1 LHDFAGFSASGT
13 GVAFTSARTRQSTN
27 NQITTAAEKERYL
40 MKVKTRV
47 KSGSSYAVGKVLVL
61 QKYLCNG
68 GAY

>member
-1 LHDFAGFSASGT
+1 
-13 GVAFTSARTRQSTN
+13 
-27 NQITTAAEKERYL
+27 